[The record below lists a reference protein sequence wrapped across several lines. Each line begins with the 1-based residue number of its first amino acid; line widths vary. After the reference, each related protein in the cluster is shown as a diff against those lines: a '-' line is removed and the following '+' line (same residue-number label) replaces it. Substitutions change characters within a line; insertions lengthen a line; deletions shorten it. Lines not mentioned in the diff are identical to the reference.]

1 MEESARRP
9 AKKRTMSMRDVLET
23 TAKPKGVR
31 PTRSTSVHAPPV
43 RQASSIARLHNGQDV
58 CVVAHRG
65 SVDWLETFYLYG
77 FDKNSLFCT
86 LMPLRHEDAAR
97 STEES
102 AYMAELFRLLE
113 TGKMQLPRGKTAT
126 TYIAEKLHSPDARVH
141 RHMVESNIQPSQSES
156 VIPQAMSA
164 DEVTRFKEIKVGFLR
179 TLEAWVIDRLHER
192 GVDQSWVVSVK
203 Y

>member
-23 TAKPKGVR
+23 TAKPKE
-31 PTRSTSVHAPPV
+31 
-43 RQASSIARLHNGQDV
+43 DV
-58 CVVAHRG
+58 CVVTHRG

-86 LMPLRHEDAAR
+86 LMPLRHEDAAW

-113 TGKMQLPRGKTAT
+113 TGKMRLPRGKTAT

-156 VIPQAMSA
+156 VTPQAMSA
-164 DEVTRFKEIKVGFLR
+164 DEVTRFKEAYNVLLATKLQYQYR
-179 TLEAWVIDRLHER
+179 
-192 GVDQSWVVSVK
+192 
-203 Y
+203 